1 MLEIRM
7 IPNTSTHNDDRCNY
21 SLAIQTPLDNPDCIL
36 LEYLMRP
43 GHSIYSH
50 KEMALVALRAYWMP
64 IAYLHYRHQ
73 LSIPLTDV
81 QLRQMARNAIAHL
94 RERAEMLNHHFCA
107 ELAYQPILPFT
118 RADQRYLL
126 SQQSAIA
133 SPLMIEAAW
142 GPDDANLAAS

>member
-1 MLEIRM
+1 LQKWG
-7 IPNTSTHNDDRCNY
+7 TSWRKHRPRIARSRPLFSACIINFIFHSLLWY
-21 SLAIQTPLDNPDCIL
+21 SPIHFSKNWHIL
-36 LEYLMRP
+36 QRNFL
-43 GHSIYSH
+43 
-50 KEMALVALRAYWMP
+50 
-64 IAYLHYRHQ
+64 
-73 LSIPLTDV
+73 